1 VGGGRNAVPSSTQGV
16 ASFPALAALTFLLAV
31 PAFVP
36 FHVPSADLDLVPES
50 ERPCRRVVIGLDPM
64 NSAFFLFPK
73 IEPLTGRKNG
83 ARLVRLRHQLFHLR
97 LALDRG
103 SIMRHAP
110 ADTIFFVGVPEPT
123 TVPEAT
129 GSEADALREYLRE
142 RAGWS
147 TREIAERVRIFEVSD
162 PIPFPQDM
170 AEGLGFD
177 HQGRLVF
184 GIGGDTDEDYRGPVL
199 SLAETFPDDFGVR
212 TLGRTGEGSINTEG
226 GDLSVIWLPNGQ
238 VGVLVGRH
246 RIVRFLENRY
256 DRSLAGEA
264 IDQAMIEE
272 ARQAFSKAFFGREV
286 IIAGEPALRHPG
298 WVNDDVFHADM
309 VVTIMRCNNQVVAF
323 VPTFEGRPVDA
334 IFHKP
339 LSPERQAMV
348 QQEYD
353 LVARQMKKRGFAV
366 VRLPFADHPVRNPVN
381 VSKYLDPST
390 GRHVVLLERYPYHLA
405 SAPGAPIPQ
414 FQLQDAIHS
423 VSVKVKQ
430 WYKQPNDARWQAVQ
444 ASIEAAWK
452 TLGGIADSPNP
463 LFSKQVALF
472 EANGVEVLPVP
483 MCPSGEGGLHCMILR

>member
-1 VGGGRNAVPSSTQGV
+1 
-16 ASFPALAALTFLLAV
+16 LTFLLAV
-31 PAFVP
+31 PASVP

-64 NSAFFLFPK
+64 NSAFFMLPK
-73 IEPLTGRKNG
+73 IEPFPDGRNG
-83 ARLVRLRHQLFHLR
+83 AKVVRLRHEIFHLR

-103 SIMRHAP
+103 SIMRCAP
-110 ADTIFFVGVPEPT
+110 PDTIFFVGVPDPT
-123 TVPEAT
+123 AVPEAT
-129 GSEADALREYLRE
+129 GSEADALREYLSE

-147 TREIAERVRIFEVSD
+147 TREIAERVRFFEVSD

-199 SLAETFPDDFGVR
+199 SLVGAFPDDFGVR

-226 GDLSVIWLPNGQ
+226 GDLSIIWLPNGQ

-246 RIVRFLENRY
+246 RIVRYLENRY
-256 DRSLAGEA
+256 DRNLAGEE

-272 ARQAFSKAFFGREV
+272 ARLAFTRAFWGREV
-286 IIAGEPALRHPG
+286 IIAGESALRHPG

-309 VVTIMRCNNQVVAF
+309 VVTIMRGHDQVVAF

-334 IFHKP
+334 VSHEP

-348 QQEYD
+348 QQEYE

-366 VRLPFADHPVRNPVN
+366 VRLPFADHPARNPVN
-381 VSKYLDPST
+381 VSKYRDPST
-390 GRHVVLLERYPYHLA
+390 GRHVVLLEKYPYHFPLT
-405 SAPGAPIPQ
+405 PGGPIPQ
-414 FQLQDAIHS
+414 FQLQKAIEAIRA
-423 VSVKVKQ
+423 KVKQ
-430 WYKQPNDARWQAVQ
+430 WYKKPNDAHWQVLQ
-444 ASIEAAWK
+444 ATIEAAWRK
-452 TLGGIADSPNP
+452 LESTAASPNP
-463 LFSKQVALF
+463 LFAKRVTLF